1 MSSFKNPD
9 DRTIRQILE
18 DARTI
23 AVVGASPNPDRDSYK
38 IMTYLIN
45 NGYSVIPVNPNYEEV
60 LGQKCFPT
68 VKSIGT
74 PVDIVDVFRRSEVV
88 KETALDAIS
97 AGAKVLWLQLWV
109 INSDA
114 AQLAIN
120 NGLKVIMDRCI
131 MVEHRR
137 LFH

>member
-131 MVEHRR
+131 MVEHKR